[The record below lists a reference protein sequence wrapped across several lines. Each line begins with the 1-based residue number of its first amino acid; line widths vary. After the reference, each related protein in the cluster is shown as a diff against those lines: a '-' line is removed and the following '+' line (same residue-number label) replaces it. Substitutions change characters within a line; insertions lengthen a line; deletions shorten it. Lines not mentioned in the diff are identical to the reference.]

1 MCVCRAG
8 GWGRGFDKVWANS
21 TGSSRA
27 MIAHEGCPT
36 LSRNG
41 HPPVSPLC
49 SEADVSNE
57 GSVAESSQLTVLPA
71 ILNLDVPTKP

>member
-1 MCVCRAG
+1 
-8 GWGRGFDKVWANS
+8 
-21 TGSSRA
+21 